1 MEAAM
6 QRAVEAGDTED
17 LMRLL
22 SGLVTFDADGVRS
35 DHPDDGG
42 GGGGGG
48 GGADQPAGD
57 TAGPADGAGSG
68 SGSGGGGGDG
78 GGGSGSLA
86 DTAAPAGP
94 PEEEETDVEA
104 LSRLFPECD
113 ADMLAATLA
122 ASGDDADTAA
132 QSLADLRAA
141 GGLSGAATRG
151 EVEPPPVV
159 DVDAFNAALG
169 AWTSA
174 FPALGAP
181 SPGKGGGGTPRR
193 RGASRLAAAAAA
205 LPPPAAEA
213 AATAGAA
220 PLLARLRAEKLAA
233 AVPWASAR
241 EVEAALGA
249 AAGHVG
255 AAEEL
260 LLRRHPKPR
269 GWDERVAAEAAAAA
283 ATAAAAR
290 KAAAAAA
297 SAGRRAA
304 DAAAAAAARAAAAA
318 DAGAG
323 RVADGVMAVLVGL
336 CLDGDGGGGSG
347 PPPPPPSSATT
358 RAIAGGRADAE
369 ALARSRNRLFEAAL
383 AAARRGD
390 GRAAKRLSAEAHA
403 LNAAMRDAH
412 AAAAAAAFGAHN
424 PPGARAVDLHGL
436 YVAEALDR
444 LAVVLAVL
452 AAAAEVRGADPAS
465 TSVKVLTGAGH
476 HSGGGGARL
485 LPAVRTRLRA
495 TGVPFVEVLD
505 VNGDVGGVRVFYLRR
520 RK

>member
-22 SGLVTFDADGVRS
+22 SGQVTFDAAGVRS
-35 DHPDDGG
+35 DHPHD
-42 GGGGGG
+42 
-48 GGADQPAGD
+48 
-57 TAGPADGAGSG
+57 
-68 SGSGGGGGDG
+68 GGGGDG
-78 GGGSGSLA
+78 DGGNQAAGVASVLA
-86 DTAAPAGP
+86 DEADATAAVAAAIASADAPIPAGP
-94 PEEEETDVEA
+94 SEEEETDVEA
-104 LSRLFPECD
+104 LRRLFPECD

-122 ASGDDADTAA
+122 ASGDDATTAA

-151 EVEPPPVV
+151 EVEPPPAV

-169 AWTSA
+169 A
-174 FPALGAP
+174 
-181 SPGKGGGGTPRR
+181 RR
-193 RGASRLAAAAAA
+193 GGASRLAAAAAA
-205 LPPPAAEA
+205 PPPPAAEA
-213 AATAGAA
+213 AASAGAA

-241 EVEAALGA
+241 EVDAALGA

-255 AAEEL
+255 AAESL
-260 LLRRHPKPR
+260 LVQRHPKPR

-283 ATAAAAR
+283 AAAAAAR
-290 KAAAAAA
+290 KAAAASAT
-297 SAGRRAA
+297 AGRRAA

-323 RVADGVMAVLVGL
+323 RVADEVVAVLAGL
-336 CLDGDGGGGSG
+336 CLDEDGGGGL
-347 PPPPPPSSATT
+347 PPPPHRPPLAPS
-358 RAIAGGRADAE
+358 RA

-390 GRAAKRLSAEAHA
+390 GRAAKRLSAEAHT
-403 LNAAMRDAH
+403 LNAAMRNAH

-424 PPGARAVDLHGL
+424 PPGSRAVDLHGL
-436 YVAEALDR
+436 HVTEALDR
-444 LAVVLAVL
+444 LTVCLAFL
-452 AAAAEVRGADPAS
+452 TGAAETRGAD
-465 TSVKVLTGAGH
+465 G
-476 HSGGGGARL
+476 SGPPLRGGGARL
-485 LPAVRTRLRA
+485 LPAVCARLRA